1 MVNDKRKEVCIMI
14 LSMEQVKDL
23 YLPVFTKYNID
34 NVWVFGSTARGT
46 NHELSDIDFLYD
58 RPSQFKTDPFL
69 ALDLFDELST
79 VTDKEIDLVTTDD
92 LKRVGGTLYE
102 AVVNERKSLRV

>member
-1 MVNDKRKEVCIMI
+1 MI
-14 LSMEQVKDL
+14 LSMEQVKEL
-23 YLPVFTKYNID
+23 YLPIFQQYNVD
-34 NVWVFGSTARGT
+34 KVWVFGSTARGT
-46 NHELSDIDFLYD
+46 NHELSDIDFLYE

-92 LKRVGGTLYE
+92 LKRVGGSLYE
-102 AVVNERKSLRV
+102 TVIKERKSLRV